1 MDLAPKLK
9 AIANDVY
16 VTRHALLEAQAESG
30 GIRDEWTSWI
40 EWVVERLGDVERQLE
55 DLT

>member
-9 AIANDVY
+9 SIANDVY
-16 VTRHALLEAQAESG
+16 VTRHALLEAQAESR

-40 EWVVERLGDVERQLE
+40 DWVVERLGDVERQLE